1 MGKFV
6 RESPGCY
13 HDDGDVVCDLELPYQ
28 PYQTL
33 PTKYPSTRSCFENF
47 TSRRRRPY
55 ALIHCP
61 RNLFDTQDSCNYTG
75 LTDSCN
81 LSPAASVRHLFS
93 SVQFNHPLA
102 LQCLEAQQH
111 LCATLDIQLQK
122 LHPSFEASTHLQGE
136 MLRVSTFLFLRHFA
150 GFKKKRYGDVFSIQL
165 EMRIALYQEKITKT
179 T

>member
-111 LCATLDIQLQK
+111 LCTTYSRHSIAKTSSILWSIHWPAGWDAKGVDFFLGMEMFFNTTWDATC
-122 LHPSFEASTHLQGE
+122 PSQ
-136 MLRVSTFLFLRHFA
+136 
-150 GFKKKRYGDVFSIQL
+150 D
-165 EMRIALYQEKITKT
+165 KITKT
-179 T
+179 FYI